1 VSRGVS
7 TAVDVALAALV
18 VSGALVVLASV
29 TSVPPP
35 NHGTDA
41 ADETAELLGSTTAS
55 VNYTLSPGARAAEE
69 YVEVGETSGPAFR
82 RHAHGTVAALLA
94 RAAVTDARL
103 DRRELTRTHDDF
115 ERAVREV
122 TRETVVGADARV
134 QVRAVWRPY
143 RGAPLAGGVV
153 VGDTPPE
160 SATVHAATTRVS
172 APVPATRT
180 RALAA
185 ADDGYGA
192 VARAVAA
199 GVVRGL
205 FDPEG
210 AWLALRGDEPVS
222 TLVTYRYRRT
232 GALLGV
238 EGRVDDSIASY
249 DVEAANEH
257 LRRALAERFEADM
270 RDRYATPRAAAE
282 SVSTGVVVVTV
293 RTWSP

>member
-1 VSRGVS
+1 
-7 TAVDVALAALV
+7 
-18 VSGALVVLASV
+18 
-29 TSVPPP
+29 
-35 NHGTDA
+35 
-41 ADETAELLGSTTAS
+41 
-55 VNYTLSPGARAAEE
+55 
-69 YVEVGETSGPAFR
+69 
-82 RHAHGTVAALLA
+82 
-94 RAAVTDARL
+94 
-103 DRRELTRTHDDF
+103 
-115 ERAVREV
+115 
-122 TRETVVGADARV
+122 
-134 QVRAVWRPY
+134 
-143 RGAPLAGGVV
+143 
-153 VGDTPPE
+153 
-160 SATVHAATTRVS
+160 
-172 APVPATRT
+172 
-180 RALAA
+180 
-185 ADDGYGA
+185 
-192 VARAVAA
+192 
-199 GVVRGL
+199 VVRGL